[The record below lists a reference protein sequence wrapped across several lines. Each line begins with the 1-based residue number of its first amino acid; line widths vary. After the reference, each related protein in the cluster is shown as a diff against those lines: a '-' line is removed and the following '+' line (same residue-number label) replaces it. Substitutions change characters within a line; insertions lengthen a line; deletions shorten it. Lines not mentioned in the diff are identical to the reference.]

1 MHLRLG
7 HRVMY
12 TIRYMRHVYPDKKE
26 EKGGEDLL
34 ASMEIES
41 LFAFHILMV
50 YLRLYTS
57 RPKAHKK

>member
-1 MHLRLG
+1 
-7 HRVMY
+7 MY

-41 LFAFHILMV
+41 LFAFHILVV